1 MNRLPCGVVSS
12 SSVEASKRRQRVHLS
27 GMWRRRP
34 VSGLGLLVGDFEAP
48 SGGRQGCGSLC
59 RECPRQGS
67 RPPHLSFRGR
77 RPQEQGAPS
86 FYPTLRQTV
95 DFSLKF
101 PSGLSWSRPAAAS
114 VRGGSTLRL
123 GARARRLGPAPPAA
137 KPGPGGAAAR
147 ASVCPRRAPGR
158 EPLPKGF

>member
-48 SGGRQGCGSLC
+48 LGGRQGCGSLC
-59 RECPRQGS
+59 RECPRAELS
-67 RPPHLSFRGR
+67 SFPPVL
-77 RPQEQGAPS
+77 PQEQGAPS
-86 FYPTLRQTV
+86 FYLTLRQIV

-101 PSGLSWSRPAAAS
+101 PCGISWSRPAAAS
-114 VRGGSTLRL
+114 VHGGSTLRL